1 MGAPYHFVFIFS
13 VQSGANVFMNE
24 IHEIYDYAAAAAP
37 VFQSVSQ
44 SADSL
49 TCGLVLVPVVSR

>member
-37 VFQSVSQ
+37 VFQSVS
-44 SADSL
+44 
-49 TCGLVLVPVVSR
+49 PVGR